1 MKKITG
7 LLLILM
13 LAFTA
18 GARAQTPGQAQ
29 AQPKPSAPPKT
40 GAAGPKAGAGA
51 ARSPFDRAL
60 LRPAML
66 KDQAPDTYQVKFE
79 TTRGDFTVAV
89 TRAWAPIGA
98 DRFYNL
104 VKHHFYDNAASS
116 VWFRASWRSS
126 A

>member
-1 MKKITG
+1 MKGNEKDYR
-7 LLLILM
+7 
-13 LAFTA
+13 LATDPHACFHGQSTSTNSRPSASSAQPSVAPKA
-18 GARAQTPGQAQ
+18 GAAR
-29 AQPKPSAPPKT
+29 PKT
-40 GAAGPKAGAGA
+40 GAGT

-89 TRAWAPIGA
+89 TRAWAPVGA

-104 VKHHFYDNAASS
+104 VKHHFYNNARF
-116 VWFRASWRSS
+116 FRVVPG
-126 A
+126 